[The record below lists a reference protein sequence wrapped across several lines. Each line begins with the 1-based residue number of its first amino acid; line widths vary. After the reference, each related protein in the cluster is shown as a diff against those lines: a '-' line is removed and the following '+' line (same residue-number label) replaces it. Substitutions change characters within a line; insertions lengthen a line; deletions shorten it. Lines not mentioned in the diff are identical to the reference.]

1 MHLISDF
8 SIWWLLPIV
17 LVAAGITYF
26 HYQNKGWFA
35 EVKPSFQWVLRGLRF
50 SSLALIGILLLG
62 LIVQSLN
69 YREEKPV
76 FIALV
81 DNSSSMLNYK
91 DSGSV
96 RKNTTDFLAKL
107 KAKYAEQFELV
118 TMTVGSEVNSE
129 NPSFQENSSAL
140 ELGFEK
146 INVDYYNRNIGGIA
160 FISDGNYN
168 VGANPSYAAEKISL
182 TPVFTLAVGD
192 TTPKKDHLI
201 RNITVN
207 DIAFLKN
214 DFPVEVD
221 LEAFK
226 IGARSVNVSIF
237 QNGQKVGNQVVQY
250 KNGKRDFQQ
259 VNFVLNATKPGF
271 QNYTVKLEAIDN
283 EYTLKNNTRTFYI
296 EVIDARSKVLILAGA
311 PHPDIAALKEV
322 LDANENIEAESVLL
336 KDWNKSLDKVNLVIW
351 HEPGVNFDQ
360 STLDAIQG
368 KKIPLFFVVGPNT
381 TNGILSKLNLGL
393 AAAPGNQTDDNQAFL
408 NPSFSSF
415 EIDDKV
421 ADALT
426 YYPPLKSK
434 FGSLKM
440 NGNAE
445 ILLYQRIGQIR
456 KKEPLLFFLQQNNLR
471 SGVLYGEGLWRWKLN
486 DFVRTGTH
494 DAFRDLWSKIFNYLL
509 VKQQGAGLRVEF
521 QKRFTIDEDVIVNAS
536 FYNASLEPITK
547 PLIDMKVTAENGKV
561 YRSQFGVFGSSYKLS
576 LGKLKAGKYNW
587 SAKTSY
593 DGKSYS
599 KQGYFVVEDIQ
610 IEKSETTANHG
621 VMKQLAKQSNG
632 KFYQLNQYESLL
644 SDIEKREDIAN
655 VQYEETAF
663 NDLMDYFSIFLLLF
677 LLLAGEWFLRRYL
690 GSY

>member
-8 SIWWLLPIV
+8 SIWWFIPIV

-35 EVKPSFQWVLRGLRF
+35 EVKPNFQWLLRILRF

-62 LIVQSLN
+62 LIIQSLN

-96 RKNTTDFLAKL
+96 RKNTADFLAKL
-107 KAKYAEQFELV
+107 KAKYAERFEVV
-118 TMTVGSEVNSE
+118 TLTVGSEVNAE
-129 NPSFQENSSAL
+129 NPIFQENSSAL

-259 VNFVLNATKPGF
+259 ANFVLNATKPGF
-271 QNYTVKLEAIDN
+271 QTYTVKLEAIDN

-296 EVIDARSKVLILAGA
+296 EVIDARSKVLILGGA
-311 PHPDIAALKEV
+311 PHPDISAMKEV
-322 LDANENIEAESVLL
+322 LDANENIETESVLL

-351 HEPGVNFDQ
+351 HEPGVNFDPQ
-360 STLDAIQG
+360 TLDAIQS
-368 KKIPLFFVVGPNT
+368 KKIPIFYIIGPNT
-381 TNGILSKLNLGL
+381 TNGVLSKLNLGL
-393 AAAPGNQTDDNQAFL
+393 TAAAGNQTDDNQAFL

-486 DFVRTGTH
+486 DFVRSGNH
-494 DAFRDLWSKIFNYLL
+494 VAFKELWSKVFNYLL

-547 PLIDMKVTAENGKV
+547 PLIDMKVTDEKGKV

-610 IEKSETTANHG
+610 MEKSETTANHG

-644 SDIEKREDIAN
+644 SDIDKREDIAN

-663 NDLMDYFSIFLLLF
+663 NDLLDYFSIFILLF